1 MAKVCIKS
9 EKLTPF
15 GEIFAIMEHF
25 NGFFLIGSFDRKIES
40 EEAYTI
46 HLSKKTI
53 FTSPDVHRKHLAKPV
68 SYMIP
73 NSLSCF
79 LLMVGLSFTVLI
91 ICFIISASE
100 IAPR

>member
-46 HLSKKTI
+46 HLSKQKQ
-53 FTSPDVHRKHLAKPV
+53 
-68 SYMIP
+68 Y
-73 NSLSCF
+73 
-79 LLMVGLSFTVLI
+79 LLRQMFIESIWQSQYLI
-91 ICFIISASE
+91 
-100 IAPR
+100 

>member
-15 GEIFAIMEHF
+15 GEIFAIMEYF

-46 HLSKKTI
+46 HLSKQKQ
-53 FTSPDVHRKHLAKPV
+53 
-68 SYMIP
+68 Y
-73 NSLSCF
+73 
-79 LLMVGLSFTVLI
+79 LLRQM
-91 ICFIISASE
+91 FI
-100 IAPR
+100 